1 MSKLIHFNGFEM
13 ATPGHINQG
22 LWTLPNNRRVDYNA
36 LSYWTDLAR
45 TLERGLF
52 DAVFLADVLGTYATY
67 KQSRDPA
74 VRSGVQV
81 PNLDPTL
88 VIGAMAAVTKH
99 LGFAATVTTTYEPPF
114 GWARRL
120 ATLDHITNGRFAWN
134 VVTGYLPDAAHNF
147 GLSEQIKH
155 DDRYELA
162 EEYMDVIYQL
172 LESSW
177 DRDAVIQDAERGI
190 YTDPARVHEINF
202 EGEYFDVT
210 GPHLSEPSPQG
221 TPVIYQAGTSD
232 RGKRFAA
239 RHAEGT
245 FLSPR
250 DEASAAEDIA
260 DLRRLAQENG
270 RNAQD
275 IKAFLSVEIVTGN
288 SQEAVDAKVNTLAQH
303 RDIEGHLAA
312 FGGWSGIDISGEDTD
327 RYLEYRAGDA
337 IQSWEK
343 RWTHGEGRKNV
354 GEILAYH
361 DHPANNRFF
370 LAGTPDVI
378 ADRLEEI
385 IDRTD
390 ADGFN
395 LVQHLSPGTFVDFV
409 DFVVPELQRRG
420 RYRTAYTHGETLR
433 ERMYGPGEVYPLPG
447 HPASDVA
454 AQRAERVNARI
465 QREAAQRR
473 KDAANRQ
480 VDGTPHRVRR
490 RA

>member
-1 MSKLIHFNGFEM
+1 MSKLIRVNGFEM

-22 LWTLPNNRRVDYNA
+22 LWTLPNNRRVDYNS
-36 LSYWTDLAR
+36 LSYWTDLAQ

-52 DAVFLADVLGTYATY
+52 DAVFLADVVGTYATY
-67 KQSRDPA
+67 KQSRETA

-88 VIGAMAAVTKH
+88 VIGAMAAVTQH
-99 LGFAATVTTTYEPPF
+99 LGFAVTVTTTYEPPF

-120 ATLDHITNGRFAWN
+120 STLDHITGGRFAWN
-134 VVTGYLPDAAHNF
+134 VVTGYLPDAARNF

-155 DDRYELA
+155 DDRYDLA
-162 EEYMDVIYQL
+162 EEFLEVLYHL
-172 LESSW
+172 FESSW
-177 DRDAVIQDAERGI
+177 DRDAVVRDAERGV
-190 YTDPARVHEINF
+190 YTDPARVHEIAF
-202 EGEYFDVT
+202 EGEYFQVA

-245 FLSPR
+245 FLTPLN
-250 DEASAAEDIA
+250 EEVAANDIA
-260 DLRRLAQENG
+260 DLRRLTQEAG
-270 RNAQD
+270 RNPQD
-275 IKAFLSVEIVTGN
+275 IKAFLSVEVVTGN
-288 SQEAVDAKVNTLAQH
+288 SQEEVDAKVQILAQH

-312 FGGWSGIDISGEDTD
+312 FGGWTGIDVSGKDTD
-327 RYLEYRAGDA
+327 TYLEYSAGDA

-343 RWTHGEGRKNV
+343 RWTQGKNRKNI
-354 GEILAYH
+354 GEIVEYQS
-361 DHPANNRFF
+361 HPANNKLFV
-370 LAGTPDVI
+370 AGTPDVV

-395 LVQHLSPGTFVDFV
+395 LVQHLSPGTFEDFA
-409 DFVVPELQRRG
+409 DFIVPELQRRG
-420 RYRTAYTHGETLR
+420 RYRTAYTPEETLR

-447 HPASDVA
+447 HPAAEIA
-454 AQRAERVNARI
+454 AARAARVHTRFRREEAR
-465 QREAAQRR
+465 RR
-473 KDAANRQ
+473 QEDANRQ
-480 VDGTPHRVRR
+480 VDGTPR
-490 RA
+490 RARRFA

>member
-1 MSKLIHFNGFEM
+1 MRKLIRVNGFEM

-22 LWTLPNNRRVDYNA
+22 LWTLPNNRRTDYH
-36 LSYWTDLAR
+36 SIGYWKDLAR

-52 DAVFLADVLGTYATY
+52 DAVFLADVVGTYATY
-67 KQSRDPA
+67 KQRRDPA

-99 LGFAATVTTTYEPPF
+99 LGFAVTVTTTYEPPF

-120 ATLDHITNGRFAWN
+120 STLDHLTGGRFAWN
-134 VVTGYLPDAAHNF
+134 VVTGYLPDAAKNF

-155 DDRYELA
+155 DERYELA
-162 EEYMDVIYQL
+162 EEFLEVLYRL
-172 LESSW
+172 FESSW
-177 DRDAVIQDAERGI
+177 DRDAVVQNAARGI
-190 YTDPARVHEINF
+190 YTDPARVHEIAF
-202 EGEYFDVT
+202 EGEYFRVA
-210 GPHLSEPSPQG
+210 GPHLSEPSPQR

-250 DEASAAEDIA
+250 DEGSAAADIA
-260 DLRRLAQENG
+260 DLRRLATEEG
-270 RNAQD
+270 RDAQD
-275 IKAFLSVEIVTGN
+275 IKAFLSVEVITGN
-288 SQEAVDAKVNTLAQH
+288 SQEEVDAKVQTLVRH

-312 FGGWSGIDISGEDTD
+312 FGGWSGIDLSGEDTD
-327 RYLEYRAGDA
+327 KFLEYTAGDA

-354 GEILAYH
+354 GEILDYVS
-361 DHPANNRFF
+361 HPANNRFF
-370 LAGTPDVI
+370 IAGTPDHV

-395 LVQHLSPGTFVDFV
+395 LVQHLSPGTFEDFT
-409 DFVVPELQRRG
+409 DFIVPELQQRG
-420 RYRTAYTHGETLR
+420 RYRTAYTEGETLR
-433 ERMYGPGEVYPLPG
+433 ERLYGEGDAYPRKG
-447 HPASDVA
+447 HPAA
-454 AQRAERVNARI
+454 KLAE
-465 QREAAQRR
+465 QRELRAQQRLNETQR
-473 KDAANRQ
+473 QRIKEDADRQ
-480 VDGTPHRVRR
+480 VDGTYGPRR
-490 RA
+490 RSA